1 MHLSL
6 ASNDLFVRKCRRMDI
21 DTLKKLLAALHGRGV
36 HYVLVGGIAL
46 NVHGIIRTTED
57 VDFFVEP
64 TPVNVARLRDALR
77 DLWSD
82 PEIDTIL
89 AEDLADEYPVVRYGP
104 PDGSFTIDIMS
115 GLGTAYSFAD
125 IESQDADLEGIPVR
139 VATPRM
145 LYRMKSGTVRP
156 IDQADAGNLRRK
168 FRIPDDADR

>member
-1 MHLSL
+1 
-6 ASNDLFVRKCRRMDI
+6 MDI
-21 DTLKKLLAALHGRGV
+21 DTLKKLLAALHAHRV
-36 HYVLVGGIAL
+36 SYVLVGGIAL

-64 TPVNVARLRDALR
+64 TPENVASLRNALR
-77 DLWSD
+77 DLWND
-82 PEIDTIL
+82 PEIDTIR
-89 AEDLADEYPVVRYGP
+89 AEDLAGEYPVVRYGP
-104 PDGSFTIDIMS
+104 PDESCTIDIMS

-125 IESQDADLEGIPVR
+125 IESQDADLEGIPMR

-156 IDQADAGNLRRK
+156 IDQADAGNLKRK